1 MNSRIDYLQPM
12 NTKPL
17 LAATL
22 GIALIHSQVAAGDEG
37 FEIRALLAPTVET
50 LLSSQIA
57 ARIKNI
63 TVTDGAAFRQGK
75 RLLQFDCVVPNAQL
89 RKARAEYQAAKMQ
102 LEANR
107 NLKKH
112 KAIGRLEVVLAE
124 TKVDKSRAEVSL
136 VQARVGMCQ
145 VHAPFAGRVVKLHVH
160 PHQSVRAG
168 EPLME
173 ILDDRKLKMEL
184 IVPSLWLRWLKTG
197 ATFSVRIDEVDKDYP
212 AVVTMLGARV
222 DPVSQT
228 LPVTAEIRGEYAE
241 LLAGM
246 SGTADL
252 SMPQ

>member
-1 MNSRIDYLQPM
+1 M
-12 NTKPL
+12 
-17 LAATL
+17 
-22 GIALIHSQVAAGDEG
+22 GVALIHGQDAVGDEG
-37 FEIRALLAPTVET
+37 YEIRALLAPMVET
-50 LLSSQIA
+50 VLSSQIA
-57 ARIKNI
+57 ARIESI
-63 TVTDGAAFRQGK
+63 GVIDGEAFRQGK

-89 RKARAEYQAAKMQ
+89 RKAQAEYRAAKMQ

-112 KAIGRLEVVLAE
+112 DAIGELEVVIAQ

-136 VQARVGMCQ
+136 MRARVQMCQ
-145 VHAPFAGRVVKLHVH
+145 VQAPFSGRVVKLHVH
-160 PHQSVRAG
+160 PHQGVREG

-184 IVPSLWLRWLKTG
+184 IVPSHWLRWLKPG
-197 ATFSVRIDEVDKDYP
+197 ARFNVHVDEVDKDYP

-228 LPVTAEIRGEYAE
+228 LPVTAEIKGEYAE
-241 LLAGM
+241 LLTGM

-252 SMPQ
+252 STPR